1 MVWCVVG
8 LIVFLDYTAYRID
21 LARKVGGA
29 WMDGFTSIGRPLLNL
44 LDVGKQNSAKR
55 VRPDDLT
62 ANEFGQLVLIFVFVV
77 FVIVLLAQPNQVA
90 RLLPRAFAV
99 ALMLG
104 GWLPILT
111 YLSAI
116 GRRLR
121 APLIIAAVGAIAVVT
136 SIVGDNHDVRLIEGA
151 PPNPIS
157 LDQALAPW
165 MDANKCSPD
174 EPKDCPRPVIVAAS
188 GGASRAGFF
197 TASVLGQL
205 LDKASTNGLDATAVR
220 KRLFAI
226 SSVSGSSVGVVM
238 TVAALAAGG
247 EDTRVPC
254 RQHKFSDGMA
264 TWSRTG
270 ADAWKA

>member
-8 LIVFLDYTAYRID
+8 LIVFLYYTAYRID

-29 WMDGFTSIGRPLLNL
+29 WVDGFTSIGRPLLNL

-55 VRPDDLT
+55 VRPDDST

-151 PPNPIS
+151 RPEPNI
-157 LDQALAPW
+157 A
-165 MDANKCSPD
+165 
-174 EPKDCPRPVIVAAS
+174 
-188 GGASRAGFF
+188 
-197 TASVLGQL
+197 
-205 LDKASTNGLDATAVR
+205 
-220 KRLFAI
+220 
-226 SSVSGSSVGVVM
+226 
-238 TVAALAAGG
+238 
-247 EDTRVPC
+247 
-254 RQHKFSDGMA
+254 
-264 TWSRTG
+264 
-270 ADAWKA
+270 